1 MKKSLMLFSVV
12 VIFIALIGFR
22 AFQQHQIESAVGEI
36 ERVKVEVVS
45 PKQGTFVDIVRF
57 VATLEPEEEAAVISK
72 VPGKTVLQVLVH
84 EGDKVQEGD
93 ILAILD
99 ASLIEQQVSQAQ
111 ASLAKAEIYKQ
122 TAENDYR
129 RFSQLYKEEVIS
141 RQQYDHV
148 EGEYKTSVRQVAETK
163 AVLEQLK
170 ITKGYHR
177 IEAPI
182 SGIITA
188 RNVDAGD
195 TTSSYPV
202 FVIAKQEQV
211 KAVGVVPEKLYSK
224 VRAGQETHISLD
236 AFPGRSFKA
245 KVARVSPILD
255 PATRTGK
262 VEVAVDALSLMK
274 PGMYARVEIQ
284 AGTHE
289 GLGIPLDAVMKM
301 AGTGLPIC
309 YVATEDGTAK
319 TKQIT
324 LGEEGPDAI
333 EVIEGISLS
342 DKVIITRS
350 EKLSEGTP
358 IEVVQR

>member
-12 VIFIALIGFR
+12 IIFIALIGFR
-22 AFQQHQIESAVGEI
+22 AYQQHQIESTVGEI
-36 ERVKVEVVS
+36 ERIKVEVVS
-45 PKQGTFVDIVRF
+45 PAQRTFVDTVRF

-84 EGDKVQEGD
+84 EGDKVQQGD
-93 ILAILD
+93 VLAILD
-99 ASLIEQQVSQAQ
+99 TSLIKQQINQAQ
-111 ASLAKAEIYKQ
+111 ASLAKAEVYKQ
-122 TAENDYR
+122 TASNDYR

-148 EGEYKTSVRQVAETK
+148 EGEYKTSVKQVAEVR

-170 ITKGYHR
+170 ITMGYHR

-182 SGIITA
+182 SGTIIA

-195 TTSSYPV
+195 TTSSYPA

-224 VRAGQETHISLD
+224 VKRGQETQISLD

-245 KVARVSPILD
+245 KVSRVSPILD

-284 AGTHE
+284 VGTHE
-289 GLGIPLDAVMKM
+289 GLGIPLEAVVKM
-301 AGTGLPIC
+301 PGTGMPIC
-309 YVATEDGTAK
+309 YISTKEGTAK
-319 TKQIT
+319 TKHIT
-324 LGEEGPDAI
+324 LGGEGPDAV
-333 EVIEGISLS
+333 EVIEGISPS
-342 DKVIITRS
+342 DNIIVTRS
-350 EKLSEGTP
+350 EKLSEGAP

>member
-12 VIFIALIGFR
+12 IIFIALIGFR
-22 AFQQHQIESAVGEI
+22 AYQQHQIESTVGEI
-36 ERVKVEVVS
+36 ERIKVEVVS
-45 PKQGTFVDIVRF
+45 PAQRTFVDTVRF

-84 EGDKVQEGD
+84 EGDKVQQGD
-93 ILAILD
+93 VLAILD
-99 ASLIEQQVSQAQ
+99 TSLIKQQINQAQ
-111 ASLAKAEIYKQ
+111 ASLAKAEVYKQ
-122 TAENDYR
+122 TASNDYR

-148 EGEYKTSVRQVAETK
+148 EGEYKTSVKQVAEVR

-170 ITKGYHR
+170 IT
-177 IEAPI
+177 
-182 SGIITA
+182 T
-188 RNVDAGD
+188 GD
-195 TTSSYPV
+195 TTSSYPA

-224 VRAGQETHISLD
+224 VKRGQETQISLD

-245 KVARVSPILD
+245 KVSRISPVLD
-255 PATRTGK
+255 PLTRTGK

-284 AGTHE
+284 VGTHE
-289 GLGIPLDAVMKM
+289 GLGIPLEAVVKM
-301 AGTGLPIC
+301 PGTGMPIC
-309 YVATEDGTAK
+309 YISTKEGTAK
-319 TKQIT
+319 TKHIT
-324 LGEEGPDAI
+324 LGGEGPDAV
-333 EVIEGISLS
+333 EVIEGISPS
-342 DKVIITRS
+342 DNIIVTRS
-350 EKLSEGTP
+350 EKLSEGAP